1 MIFQCFSS
9 NSTFA
14 TVGIDDLDI
23 VNETK
28 ALINLTNS
36 TEIENDLSS
45 MLDITN
51 STTLINSTL
60 EDNMA
65 PYELEIASFVLFL
78 LSSIIGCYLMFNM
91 RRYLKTKAPGTKTIL
106 DEFYVILFTYWIVE
120 DLLWEIIFFQA
131 NVLKDLEVPWLWSVL
146 LVNAGILILLL
157 SHIHLLVSLLVNI
170 ILIYAPQVS
179 EELDETFVIR
189 LTM

>member
-1 MIFQCFSS
+1 MDD
-9 NSTFA
+9 STF
-14 TVGIDDLDI
+14 TSFGIDDEDI
-23 VNETK
+23 ANETK
-28 ALINLTNS
+28 ALINSTNS
-36 TEIENDLSS
+36 TEIENNLSS
-45 MLDITN
+45 ILNITN
-51 STTLINSTL
+51 STTFINSTM
-60 EDNMA
+60 EDHTA
-65 PYELEIASFVLFL
+65 PYELEVASFVLYL
-78 LSSIIGCYLMFNM
+78 LSSIIGCYLIYNV

-120 DLLWEIIFFQA
+120 DVFWEVIFFQA
-131 NVLKDLEVPWLWSVL
+131 NVLKDLEIPWLWSVVI
-146 LVNAGILILLL
+146 VNAGTLILLL